1 MNIRRGLFRVWLVC
15 SVLYVMG
22 VLALGIPVIWNE
34 FGFGKEE
41 EIFPFVLAIPPEP
54 WSKLALVTGAAFG
67 VPAVVYGLGLAFLWA
82 ISGFRESR

>member
-1 MNIRRGLFRVWLVC
+1 MNIKRGLFRVWLVC

-22 VLALGIPVIWNE
+22 VLAVGIPVIWNE
-34 FGFGKEE
+34 FGMGGET
-41 EIFPFVLAIPPEP
+41 FPLTVSVPAPQP
-54 WSKLALVTGAAFG
+54 WSKLAMVTGAAFG